1 MKYLDVIDDSKD
13 FLKKM
18 AYNIIYG
25 SKWKKLLLLCYVCYG
40 MMVDE

>member
-1 MKYLDVIDDSKD
+1 MKHLAVIDDSKD

-25 SKWKKLLLLCYVCYG
+25 RKFKKLLLLCYVCYG

>member
-1 MKYLDVIDDSKD
+1 MKHLAVIDDSKD

-25 SKWKKLLLLCYVCYG
+25 VNEKNCFFYVMYV
-40 MMVDE
+40 MV